1 MSILEHEVTLVGPKG
16 KHRCRALFD
25 SGASYSIIR
34 RDVAQ
39 RIAPLVPVPDPGNW
53 TFETARPG
61 DLIEATH
68 LVDLAL
74 YFDDSPARFTDQF
87 VVFDECSEE
96 VIVGAHTMQGWHIT
110 LDFST
115 ETVNY
120 RKTAIRLRV

>member
-1 MSILEHEVTLVGPKG
+1 MSILEHEVAVVGPHG

-34 RDVAQ
+34 RDIAQ
-39 RIAPLVPVPDPGNW
+39 RIAPLVPVTDTEDW

-61 DLIEATH
+61 DLIQATH
-68 LVDLAL
+68 LVNLTL
-74 YFDDSPARFTDQF
+74 LFDDSPARFTDEF

-96 VIVGAHTMQGWHIT
+96 LIVGAKTMQSWHIT